1 MEALAFM
8 GFTEIRMLGIDLRYD
23 MPDTHFFGTSGKHK
37 AQRGIRPREREMM
50 VQKDA
55 RAIGRTWEILTHRG
69 VRIVNE
75 SPAEGPLDAFIPRE
89 ESRWLKRS

>member
-1 MEALAFM
+1 M

-23 MPDTHFFGTSGKHK
+23 KPHTHFFGTTGKHK
-37 AQRGIRPREREMM
+37 ASRGLRSRERDMM
-50 VQKDA
+50 VQRDA
-55 RAIGRTWEILTHRG
+55 REFGKTWTALTHRG

-89 ESRWLKRS
+89 DTPWLKTS